1 MSPILIFGSLYMQI
15 IFFIFLL
22 IAFLVSLIIGF
33 VIVVFIG
40 QDLWYGKKKNAPFV
54 PAPDA
59 VMDDL
64 VAHISIKPDS
74 VVYDLGSGD
83 GKVLRALYEKN
94 KTGIFVG
101 IERGVIPHLL
111 ARIKHHGVPNLSFKR
126 KDFFDARISDATIVV
141 LYLFPELMDALIP
154 KLKAELAS
162 GTEVYSIDFQFS
174 DRKPHE
180 TFSFDQSRIRGKN
193 LYKYIF

>member
-1 MSPILIFGSLYMQI
+1 MQI
-15 IFFIFLL
+15 IFFIFLIL
-22 IAFLVSLIIGF
+22 AFCISLLIGF
-33 VIVVFIG
+33 LIVAYIG

-64 VAHISIKPDS
+64 VAHITVDAHS

-94 KTGIFVG
+94 KVGKFVG
-101 IERGVIPHLL
+101 IERGVVPHLL
-111 ARIKHHGVPNLSFKR
+111 ALLKHRKVPNLSFQR
-126 KDFFDARISDATIVV
+126 KDFFDVRISDATIVV
-141 LYLFPELMDALIP
+141 LYLFPELMDALMP
-154 KLKAELAS
+154 KLKAELAP

-174 DRKPHE
+174 DRKPQE
-180 TFSFDQSRIRGKN
+180 TFSFDQTRIRGKHI
-193 LYKYIF
+193 YKYIF

>member
-1 MSPILIFGSLYMQI
+1 MQI
-15 IFFIFLL
+15 IFFIFIVVAFCVSLL
-22 IAFLVSLIIGF
+22 IGFLII
-33 VIVVFIG
+33 VYIG

-64 VAHISIKPDS
+64 VTCIAVRADS

-94 KTGIFVG
+94 KVGKFVG
-101 IERGVIPHLL
+101 VERGVVPHLL
-111 ARIKHHGVPNLSFKR
+111 ALLKHRHISNVSFKR
-126 KDFFDARISDATIVV
+126 KDFFDAQVTDATIVV

-154 KLKAELAS
+154 KLKVELAP
-162 GTEVYSIDFQFS
+162 GTEVYSIDFQFA

-180 TFSFDQSRIRGKN
+180 VFAFDQNRIRGKN
-193 LYKYIF
+193 IYKYIF